1 MVNNDIYKEIL
12 TKLLKVSELKMSTEV
27 TVRNTVLS
35 ETDLKITGTLTVRNM
50 VLSKPDLKMT
60 GTLTVRN
67 MVLSEPDLKMTGT
80 LTVRN
85 MVLSNTEGNKLF
97 LVSIGSLK
105 EHLGFPWF
113 VDTVTKGAIGLMSVG
128 PGGIYKEISCH
139 LETKWGGL
147 PA

>member
-35 ETDLKITGTLTVRNM
+35 ETDLKI
-50 VLSKPDLKMT
+50 
-60 GTLTVRN
+60 
-67 MVLSEPDLKMTGT
+67 TGT